1 MKALAATRGYGGW
14 LTLAACLVIAF
25 VVVAALPHDLGVSI
39 NPFLIAVVGAV
50 GLNVLTGT
58 AGQVSLGQA
67 GFLAVGAYTAVIIGA
82 KSGASTPVT
91 LVVSCLT
98 GAAIGILTGI
108 PTSRLRGLA
117 AVLGTLA
124 MSFIIIYAVGRYEK
138 DVYHGAGAT
147 VPFAELFGW
156 KVDSQVEW
164 FWLLFGFCAVA
175 VALHRRLL
183 RTYVGRAW
191 VAIRD
196 TEATAPMLGINVRR
210 YKLLAYA
217 VSGAIVAFAGALD
230 AYYLGAVSAESFTL
244 NLSIVYLAMIVV
256 GGMGSPMG
264 AVAGAAF
271 FMIAPIYI
279 TRWLGHVGGTFS
291 EPANV
296 SYWQLAI
303 QGVILVALLWL
314 LPNGIAPAL
323 SRLRVKRRPR
333 TAVDR
338 AEEAGPEAPPAPAA
352 SPRPGDPALPARP
365 SLPTLAD
372 PALVGEGEALLAVS
386 DLGVRYGRAG
396 HVLHGVTLQVRRGEV
411 LSVLGPNGAGKT
423 TLLRALTGFTPA
435 EPGVVTNGSVRLD
448 GKDLRRLSP
457 YQRAREGVVMVAAR
471 EKVFNEMTVRENLV
485 LIAPSGRADACV
497 EEATEVFPP
506 LAPRLDRPAGL
517 LSGGERQMLAIAR
530 AMALEPRLLL
540 VDETTLGL
548 APAIAQEVMHS
559 VRNLSLSRGT
569 SVLFVEQNA
578 TLALEVADRYFVLS
592 RGQIVEGGVAEAE
605 QVERLHGAYFGIE
618 EE

>member
-14 LTLAACLVIAF
+14 LTLAACLAVAF

-147 VPFAELFGW
+147 IPFAELFGW

-314 LPNGIAPAL
+314 LSNGIAPAL

-333 TAVDR
+333 TEVDR
-338 AEEAGPEAPPAPAA
+338 EEAKEPAVPITP
-352 SPRPGDPALPARP
+352 SPI
-365 SLPTLAD
+365 AD
-372 PALVGEGEALLAVS
+372 PALVGEGEALLSVA

-559 VRNLSLSRGT
+559 VRALSLSRGT